1 MSTTH
6 IQPLPNVYGRMA
18 YTELGEGKK
27 RTENIQNGTNRI
39 AAQMGDGDSREEFV
53 RFCSAM
59 KRQNQGRENEGFEVR
74 VSWAPEELSK
84 DDPEDIQRACEYG
97 YLLCKEVAPNAPCWV
112 TVHTDGEGGCVHV
125 HATIANH
132 DLETGNAIAHG
143 TDHATVKRKNDQLS
157 RQMGFSVVGPQ
168 PGAQRT
174 RWADRKSEFEPGA
187 FERMLGNRV
196 EEARNASSSMDEF
209 REELRLRGV
218 ELNEVRKVDKET
230 GEETVGWSY
239 KAHDP
244 LGKTKRKR
252 RRRASNLADDLTK
265 EGVEAYFEE
274 KQRQAEAQKEDA
286 PVPVPVA
293 TVAAEP
299 QPDSPA
305 EPSFDVYSVEESD
318 VAQMA
323 GDLQRA
329 HIDRSRESGEP
340 FMGERYERLMEA
352 ERHPEEQLA
361 KLQAE
366 VDAARR
372 EFHASKEARD
382 ALNHPCPNL
391 LAGAWVFA
399 KAGRDAKDPVSRMM
413 ADMTAM
419 MMRMLLQQAMEEQRR
434 REREAA
440 ERRLYESRRN
450 MWDAE
455 KRLKAAEKALSNED
469 EREEQAKRAP
479 AGTRGQGGKACRWPR
494 EVRGRCGQAVRV
506 AEKDKGAARC
516 CSLSCGLV
524 DFRRGHVV
532 PAGSEVGYPPDVQP
546 QLRVVEHR
554 LVGVLHE
561 EARVL
566 DDIPL
571 EYLVPGC
578 PIPAHRFQ
586 RAAGYLVGEHHAAA
600 GLGQVGVGLDAV
612 VTHRAPPPPPRCPRW
627 RSRRTAAWSAGSR
640 SRCSRRGCLR
650 PAPPRPGRSRTA
662 TPSRCRCA
670 SARP

>member
-74 VSWAPEELSK
+74 VSWAPEEL
-84 DDPEDIQRACEYG
+84 
-97 YLLCKEVAPNAPCWV
+97 
-112 TVHTDGEGGCVHV
+112 
-125 HATIANH
+125 
-132 DLETGNAIAHG
+132 
-143 TDHATVKRKNDQLS
+143 
-157 RQMGFSVVGPQ
+157 
-168 PGAQRT
+168 
-174 RWADRKSEFEPGA
+174 
-187 FERMLGNRV
+187 
-196 EEARNASSSMDEF
+196 
-209 REELRLRGV
+209 RLRGV

-286 PVPVPVA
+286 PAPAPVA

-305 EPSFDVYSVEESD
+305 EASFDVY
-318 VAQMA
+318 
-323 GDLQRA
+323 
-329 HIDRSRESGEP
+329 
-340 FMGERYERLMEA
+340 
-352 ERHPEEQLA
+352 
-361 KLQAE
+361 
-366 VDAARR
+366 AARR

-382 ALNHPCPNL
+382 MLSHPCPNL

-419 MMRMLLQQAMEEQRR
+419 MLRMLLQQAMEEQRR

-455 KRLKAAEKALSNED
+455 KRLKSAEKVLAHED
-469 EREEQAKRAP
+469 EREEQAKRI
-479 AGTRGQGGKACRWPR
+479 RLQER
-494 EVRGRCGQAVRV
+494 E
-506 AEKDKGAARC
+506 DKAAR
-516 CSLSCGLV
+516 
-524 DFRRGHVV
+524 R
-532 PAGSEVGYPPDVQP
+532 AGG
-546 QLRVVEHR
+546 RVKY
-554 LVGVLHE
+554 G
-561 EARVL
+561 A
-566 DDIPL
+566 
-571 EYLVPGC
+571 
-578 PIPAHRFQ
+578 
-586 RAAGYLVGEHHAAA
+586 
-600 GLGQVGVGLDAV
+600 DADKQYE
-612 VTHRAPPPPPRCPRW
+612 
-627 RSRRTAAWSAGSR
+627 
-640 SRCSRRGCLR
+640 
-650 PAPPRPGRSRTA
+650 
-662 TPSRCRCA
+662 
-670 SARP
+670 

>member
-218 ELNEVRKVDKET
+218 ELNEARKVDKET

-299 QPDSPA
+299 QTDSPA

-318 VAQMA
+318 VVQMA

-329 HIDRSRESGEP
+329 HINRCRESGEL
-340 FMGERYERLMEA
+340 FMGERYGQLMEA
-352 ERHPEEQLA
+352 ERHPEEQLE

-382 ALNHPCPNL
+382 MLSHPCPNL

-419 MMRMLLQQAMEEQRR
+419 MLRMLIQQAMEEQRR

-455 KRLKAAEKALSNED
+455 KRLKAAEKALAHED
-469 EREEQAKRAP
+469 EREEQAKRV
-479 AGTRGQGGKACRWPR
+479 RLQER
-494 EVRGRCGQAVRV
+494 E
-506 AEKDKGAARC
+506 DKAAR
-516 CSLSCGLV
+516 
-524 DFRRGHVV
+524 R
-532 PAGSEVGYPPDVQP
+532 AGG
-546 QLRVVEHR
+546 RVKY
-554 LVGVLHE
+554 G
-561 EARVL
+561 A
-566 DDIPL
+566 
-571 EYLVPGC
+571 
-578 PIPAHRFQ
+578 
-586 RAAGYLVGEHHAAA
+586 
-600 GLGQVGVGLDAV
+600 DADKQYE
-612 VTHRAPPPPPRCPRW
+612 
-627 RSRRTAAWSAGSR
+627 
-640 SRCSRRGCLR
+640 
-650 PAPPRPGRSRTA
+650 
-662 TPSRCRCA
+662 
-670 SARP
+670 

>member
-125 HATIANH
+125 HAIIANH

-274 KQRQAEAQKEDA
+274 KQRQAQEQAAVQPEPATVQESA
-286 PVPVPVA
+286 PEQA
-293 TVAAEP
+293 VAAEP

-305 EPSFDVYSVEESD
+305 EPSFDVYAVEESD

-323 GDLQRA
+323 GDLRG
-329 HIDRSRESGEP
+329 HTST
-340 FMGERYERLMEA
+340 
-352 ERHPEEQLA
+352 
-361 KLQAE
+361 
-366 VDAARR
+366 VAARA
-372 EFHASKEARD
+372 ASRSWASATGSSWRRSATPRSSWRSCKPRWT
-382 ALNHPCPNL
+382 LR
-391 LAGAWVFA
+391 GA
-399 KAGRDAKDPVSRMM
+399 SSM
-413 ADMTAM
+413 
-419 MMRMLLQQAMEEQRR
+419 
-434 REREAA
+434 
-440 ERRLYESRRN
+440 
-450 MWDAE
+450 
-455 KRLKAAEKALSNED
+455 
-469 EREEQAKRAP
+469 
-479 AGTRGQGGKACRWPR
+479 
-494 EVRGRCGQAVRV
+494 
-506 AEKDKGAARC
+506 
-516 CSLSCGLV
+516 
-524 DFRRGHVV
+524 
-532 PAGSEVGYPPDVQP
+532 
-546 QLRVVEHR
+546 
-554 LVGVLHE
+554 
-561 EARVL
+561 
-566 DDIPL
+566 
-571 EYLVPGC
+571 
-578 PIPAHRFQ
+578 
-586 RAAGYLVGEHHAAA
+586 
-600 GLGQVGVGLDAV
+600 
-612 VTHRAPPPPPRCPRW
+612 PPR
-627 RSRRTAAWSAGSR
+627 
-640 SRCSRRGCLR
+640 R
-650 PAPPRPGRSRTA
+650 PATRSTTRARTCWLAHGCSPRPGA
-662 TPSRCRCA
+662 TPRTPCPA
-670 SARP
+670 

>member
-274 KQRQAEAQKEDA
+274 
-286 PVPVPVA
+286 
-293 TVAAEP
+293 
-299 QPDSPA
+299 
-305 EPSFDVYSVEESD
+305 
-318 VAQMA
+318 
-323 GDLQRA
+323 
-329 HIDRSRESGEP
+329 
-340 FMGERYERLMEA
+340 
-352 ERHPEEQLA
+352 
-361 KLQAE
+361 
-366 VDAARR
+366 
-372 EFHASKEARD
+372 
-382 ALNHPCPNL
+382 
-391 LAGAWVFA
+391 
-399 KAGRDAKDPVSRMM
+399 
-413 ADMTAM
+413 
-419 MMRMLLQQAMEEQRR
+419 EQRR

-455 KRLKAAEKALSNED
+455 KRLKSAEKALAHED
-469 EREEQAKRAP
+469 EREEQAKRV
-479 AGTRGQGGKACRWPR
+479 RLQER
-494 EVRGRCGQAVRV
+494 E
-506 AEKDKGAARC
+506 DKAARRA
-516 CSLSCGLV
+516 GGRVKYGV
-524 DFRRGHVV
+524 D
-532 PAGSEVGYPPDVQP
+532 ADKQYE
-546 QLRVVEHR
+546 
-554 LVGVLHE
+554 
-561 EARVL
+561 
-566 DDIPL
+566 
-571 EYLVPGC
+571 
-578 PIPAHRFQ
+578 
-586 RAAGYLVGEHHAAA
+586 
-600 GLGQVGVGLDAV
+600 
-612 VTHRAPPPPPRCPRW
+612 
-627 RSRRTAAWSAGSR
+627 
-640 SRCSRRGCLR
+640 
-650 PAPPRPGRSRTA
+650 
-662 TPSRCRCA
+662 
-670 SARP
+670 

>member
-74 VSWAPEELSK
+74 VSWAPEEL
-84 DDPEDIQRACEYG
+84 
-97 YLLCKEVAPNAPCWV
+97 
-112 TVHTDGEGGCVHV
+112 
-125 HATIANH
+125 
-132 DLETGNAIAHG
+132 
-143 TDHATVKRKNDQLS
+143 
-157 RQMGFSVVGPQ
+157 
-168 PGAQRT
+168 
-174 RWADRKSEFEPGA
+174 
-187 FERMLGNRV
+187 
-196 EEARNASSSMDEF
+196 
-209 REELRLRGV
+209 RLRGV

-286 PVPVPVA
+286 PAPAPVA

-305 EPSFDVYSVEESD
+305 EASFDVYEVEKSD

-329 HIDRSRESGEP
+329 HIDRCRESGEP
-340 FMGERYERLMEA
+340 FMGERYEQLMEA
-352 ERHPEEQLA
+352 ERHPEEQLE

-382 ALNHPCPNL
+382 MLSHPCPNL

-419 MMRMLLQQAMEEQRR
+419 MLRMLLQQAMEEQRR

-455 KRLKAAEKALSNED
+455 KRLKSAEKVLAHED
-469 EREEQAKRAP
+469 EREEQAKRI
-479 AGTRGQGGKACRWPR
+479 RLQER
-494 EVRGRCGQAVRV
+494 E
-506 AEKDKGAARC
+506 DKAAR
-516 CSLSCGLV
+516 
-524 DFRRGHVV
+524 R
-532 PAGSEVGYPPDVQP
+532 AGG
-546 QLRVVEHR
+546 RVKY
-554 LVGVLHE
+554 G
-561 EARVL
+561 A
-566 DDIPL
+566 
-571 EYLVPGC
+571 
-578 PIPAHRFQ
+578 
-586 RAAGYLVGEHHAAA
+586 
-600 GLGQVGVGLDAV
+600 DADKQYE
-612 VTHRAPPPPPRCPRW
+612 
-627 RSRRTAAWSAGSR
+627 
-640 SRCSRRGCLR
+640 
-650 PAPPRPGRSRTA
+650 
-662 TPSRCRCA
+662 
-670 SARP
+670 

>member
-74 VSWAPEELSK
+74 VSWAPEEL
-84 DDPEDIQRACEYG
+84 
-97 YLLCKEVAPNAPCWV
+97 
-112 TVHTDGEGGCVHV
+112 
-125 HATIANH
+125 
-132 DLETGNAIAHG
+132 
-143 TDHATVKRKNDQLS
+143 
-157 RQMGFSVVGPQ
+157 
-168 PGAQRT
+168 
-174 RWADRKSEFEPGA
+174 
-187 FERMLGNRV
+187 
-196 EEARNASSSMDEF
+196 
-209 REELRLRGV
+209 RLRGV

-286 PVPVPVA
+286 PAPAPVA

-305 EPSFDVYSVEESD
+305 EASFDVYEVEKSD

-329 HIDRSRESGEP
+329 HIDRCRESGEP
-340 FMGERYERLMEA
+340 FMGERYEQLMEA
-352 ERHPEEQLA
+352 ERHPEEQLE

-382 ALNHPCPNL
+382 MLSHPCPNL

-419 MMRMLLQQAMEEQRR
+419 MLRMLLQQAMEEQRR

-455 KRLKAAEKALSNED
+455 KRLKSAEKVLAHED
-469 EREEQAKRAP
+469 ECEEQAKRI
-479 AGTRGQGGKACRWPR
+479 RLQER
-494 EVRGRCGQAVRV
+494 E
-506 AEKDKGAARC
+506 DKAAR
-516 CSLSCGLV
+516 
-524 DFRRGHVV
+524 R
-532 PAGSEVGYPPDVQP
+532 AGG
-546 QLRVVEHR
+546 RVKY
-554 LVGVLHE
+554 G
-561 EARVL
+561 A
-566 DDIPL
+566 
-571 EYLVPGC
+571 
-578 PIPAHRFQ
+578 
-586 RAAGYLVGEHHAAA
+586 
-600 GLGQVGVGLDAV
+600 DADKQYE
-612 VTHRAPPPPPRCPRW
+612 
-627 RSRRTAAWSAGSR
+627 
-640 SRCSRRGCLR
+640 
-650 PAPPRPGRSRTA
+650 
-662 TPSRCRCA
+662 
-670 SARP
+670 